1 MNERTAHPRT
11 LDVKKHVRALRE
23 RPHRMFALSLLLSL
37 AFSCTA
43 FFFIGLSDL
52 VILAIMIA
60 IMPPGLYDY
69 YEKRR
74 VRTIEAEFPSLLQDI
89 AASRKTGIPLNEAVG
104 MAAQGDY
111 GVLTGGIKW
120 MEAMMSWEASF
131 EEALIRF
138 VKKYPTPVIRRT
150 VSIILEAF
158 RAGGE
163 ISEIL
168 ETVAEDAMELKML
181 SEKRSAETSP
191 YVVICYIAYFVF
203 VVVIIVLSTQFLPM
217 MEESAAAAAGGAA
230 ASGFGMASPDV
241 ALYRTLFFHALVLQG
256 FFSGLVTG
264 KIGEGRMIAGLKHSL
279 VLVAISFVICAV
291 VL

>member
-1 MNERTAHPRT
+1 MDGDN
-11 LDVKKHVRALRE
+11 DV
-23 RPHRMFALSLLLSL
+23 
-37 AFSCTA
+37 
-43 FFFIGLSDL
+43 
-52 VILAIMIA
+52 
-60 IMPPGLYDY
+60 
-69 YEKRR
+69 
-74 VRTIEAEFPSLLQDI
+74 
-89 AASRKTGIPLNEAVG
+89 VG
-104 MAAQGDY
+104 
-111 GVLTGGIKW
+111 
-120 MEAMMSWEASF
+120 ASF

-168 ETVAEDAMELKML
+168 ETVADDAMELKML

-217 MEESAAAAAGGAA
+217 MEESAAAGGAA